1 MIGGAGEE
9 RSNELWSLM
18 LQAVNEHK
26 KISKQE
32 VEVWRRRE
40 REEGERME
48 EENSATL
55 DGEGDEG
62 RWAEE
67 HVLGTG
73 GRKEQGQPESNQV
86 NSPTQ
91 DGRRVR
97 EQVSTTPAVMTVSRL
112 SQDQNR
118 ALWPIA
124 ADVRGQFWH
133 RSTGRHDMCSSLIS
147 PLTRSRR
154 QRKSHGSHHILQSRN
169 DNGKTY
175 VT

>member
-124 ADVRGQFWH
+124 AKPQH
-133 RSTGRHDMCSSLIS
+133 RTTRHVFKPDLTAHPLPSAAQKTWLSSY
-147 PLTRSRR
+147 TAKQKR
-154 QRKSHGSHHILQSRN
+154 QW
-169 DNGKTY
+169 
-175 VT
+175 